1 MALKGQHFSGKSA
14 GDKDEVVREEGLKR
28 NLEAINKALGLS
40 EEGATNAQEKVES
53 EFTANIAD
61 NETVLREGVLSA
73 KVMGTGKASGSATKI
88 NTQTESWGSAF
99 GKEASA
105 AAKNIDEA
113 GNAIA
118 NALKNVAS
126 TVSSSTASMGNT
138 LKDAIA
144 RGMGS
149 ADSAIKAMT
158 IDGVTSSDYLAKRK
172 ELYENAQNK
181 LGRELTNKEK
191 AQLGK
196 QLDQFAALSIRD
208 KQLTGSIGDKNRRKT
223 LSLQEGQIYARDE
236 IERKKVRSEMAN
248 LFPSVKDFLTPEDKR
263 AYGNKKLYAQI
274 ADSEFGTVIDNLMNS
289 LTGVIKKGVKR
300 NLKKQASKI
309 EEVSKENGEI
319 ITKAYED
326 AVNNNGSNGAKIKIV
341 NQDAIDKV
349 NGTYSYRYGVPDS
362 TLTSGSL
369 LFDLYGKHKNS
380 NNKSVKFTN
389 KILSGEKRYLGTGQ
403 NNAEFIVGFVD
414 KLIEQN
420 KIKDK
425 YTKKYGDSFKTDND
439 LWDKYKAERNSVMT
453 FSEKLRGESYLQRL
467 ISESPIY
474 YDILEN
480 SFKKFNAPMDYFDPF
495 LSVKKLEASEGVQ
508 GIGDSLF
515 QDFWLE
521 IKNQQGKKTKE
532 QTEPQ
537 ETSNKAKDTAKQA
550 TKSKKEADQ
559 AEAEADKAEI
569 KNNNERKAVAKE
581 RKQTAENKSKGNKT
595 KKDEQS
601 EEEQLNM
608 FAQLRDE
615 QLRKTSESEPL
626 TTSEKKEKRS
636 SNKKDT
642 TSEETKQDAGDLK
655 NSTEAHKEHTKAAE
669 ENVKAAEKDA
679 QATEKANEAE
689 KKAAKA
695 RNENNNKAKRD
706 TDKVANEESVSV
718 GIDKDGNLIVSG
730 TQTFYSENGKRKEY
744 IDGNGN
750 INRTTEQRIT
760 PKEADLRVLEQT
772 SKNTDSYL
780 KQKASFIKQGKTDT
794 LEYKTAVKKQSDE
807 LKKAKTAE
815 DNLISNWDK
824 LTDNDKKRFD
834 SSRKTTYRGSSSARN
849 KVRDAWNSKADKEAM
864 TKAKAGI
871 TDLKKIIKNH
881 EKAYNEYDKLRE
893 RQSKQDKGI
902 GTAQNWEKLIADA
915 RKRTELSKEV
925 LKNAALQ
932 QEANAKYFT
941 TDQNRIYQ
949 KARNLSGL
957 NGEKHTLDARKE
969 TDEIRK
975 QRDILKE
982 YYNTLREAE
991 AAKKG
996 YASNYA
1002 KDKNSFLTKGYYEG
1016 ALAKES
1022 EVAKLREKALNAGIS
1037 EERLG
1042 KVQSAAIKGSGE
1054 GLKNNVQSYA
1064 DKLIS
1069 YLEKEEQKLER
1080 AGKLGNTLKEKY
1092 AKIKSDLV
1100 QAANINSTGLNAK
1113 SLSNNF
1119 EDLDKIFNSGLETIN
1134 ATQRT
1139 NNFEVN
1145 ARNIEQMYKRIE
1157 EARKSAEIIPEL
1169 SGTTGKDVISEKY
1182 GGGLDKTV
1190 TLLHEKIASLKTAQE
1205 ELNNMQLTG
1214 ARVTG
1219 DDALAKKEAEIER
1232 LKSEIAS
1239 LSPTVEK
1246 LQSLMSGGGGLST
1259 GIAVNN
1265 MDELVKA
1272 TREYAEA
1279 LDYVN
1284 VKSEQVNTHTKSVN
1298 ATYSDQAGNLYKIST
1313 SMDTNNRQMKI
1324 NNESMEQRQSA
1335 LKNLASS
1342 SWDFFKM
1349 YFSAYTV
1356 VPAVMDKFKQ
1366 GFEDFSQYQKAL
1378 TNISYT
1384 MNLNKKGLS
1393 QLGQSAVSDAKKIGT
1408 SVENMTGVY
1417 QIYSN
1422 MQETTPSIS
1431 RKAKATGILANLSGE
1446 DAQTAADQIQGVIQQ
1461 FGMKDTSKNVMH
1473 VVDALDKISANVP
1486 IDYGKFILPLMLEI
1500 A

>member
-1 MALKGQHFSGKSA
+1 
-14 GDKDEVVREEGLKR
+14 
-28 NLEAINKALGLS
+28 
-40 EEGATNAQEKVES
+40 
-53 EFTANIAD
+53 
-61 NETVLREGVLSA
+61 
-73 KVMGTGKASGSATKI
+73 
-88 NTQTESWGSAF
+88 
-99 GKEASA
+99 
-105 AAKNIDEA
+105 
-113 GNAIA
+113 
-118 NALKNVAS
+118 
-126 TVSSSTASMGNT
+126 
-138 LKDAIA
+138 
-144 RGMGS
+144 
-149 ADSAIKAMT
+149 
-158 IDGVTSSDYLAKRK
+158 
-172 ELYENAQNK
+172 
-181 LGRELTNKEK
+181 
-191 AQLGK
+191 
-196 QLDQFAALSIRD
+196 
-208 KQLTGSIGDKNRRKT
+208 
-223 LSLQEGQIYARDE
+223 
-236 IERKKVRSEMAN
+236 
-248 LFPSVKDFLTPEDKR
+248 
-263 AYGNKKLYAQI
+263 
-274 ADSEFGTVIDNLMNS
+274 
-289 LTGVIKKGVKR
+289 
-300 NLKKQASKI
+300 
-309 EEVSKENGEI
+309 
-319 ITKAYED
+319 
-326 AVNNNGSNGAKIKIV
+326 
-341 NQDAIDKV
+341 
-349 NGTYSYRYGVPDS
+349 
-362 TLTSGSL
+362 
-369 LFDLYGKHKNS
+369 
-380 NNKSVKFTN
+380 
-389 KILSGEKRYLGTGQ
+389 
-403 NNAEFIVGFVD
+403 
-414 KLIEQN
+414 
-420 KIKDK
+420 
-425 YTKKYGDSFKTDND
+425 
-439 LWDKYKAERNSVMT
+439 MT
-453 FSEKLRGESYLQRL
+453 FSEKLRGKSYLQRL
-467 ISESPIY
+467 ISESPVY

-515 QDFWLE
+515 QDFLLE
-521 IKNQQGKKTKE
+521 IKNQQGKRAKE

-537 ETSNKAKDTAKQA
+537 ETSN
-550 TKSKKEADQ
+550 
-559 AEAEADKAEI
+559 
-569 KNNNERKAVAKE
+569 
-581 RKQTAENKSKGNKT
+581 
-595 KKDEQS
+595 
-601 EEEQLNM
+601 
-608 FAQLRDE
+608 
-615 QLRKTSESEPL
+615 EPEPP

-642 TSEETKQDAGDLK
+642 TSEEAKQNTEDLK
-655 NSTEAHKEHTKAAE
+655 KSTDIHKWHEKAAEENTKAAE
-669 ENVKAAEKDA
+669 EDTRATKKTNEAEQKAAE
-679 QATEKANEAE
+679 
-689 KKAAKA
+689 A
-695 RNENNNKAKRD
+695 RNTKSLDNKESKKD
-706 TDKVANEESVSV
+706 DGKVANEEIQSI
-718 GIDKDGNLIVSG
+718 GIDKDGHLFVTG
-730 TQTFYSENGKRKEY
+730 TETFYSDDGTTKHN

-750 INRTTEQRIT
+750 INKITEKRIT
-760 PKEADLRVLEQT
+760 QKEKDLRALEQA
-772 SKNTDSYL
+772 SKNTNAYL
-780 KQKASFIKQGKTDT
+780 KRKAGFIKRGKTDT
-794 LEYKTAVKKQSDE
+794 LEYKASVKAHAKE
-807 LKKAKTAE
+807 LKNAKKAE
-815 DNLISNWDK
+815 DTLISNWNK
-824 LTDNDKKRFD
+824 LTDDDKRRFA
-834 SSRKTTYRGSSSARN
+834 SARKTAYRGSEENRG
-849 KVRDAWNSKADKEAM
+849 KVRDAWNSKAENEAM
-864 TKAKAGI
+864 AKAKTSI
-871 TDLKKIIKNH
+871 TNLKKIINNH
-881 EKAYNEYDKLRE
+881 EKAWNEYNKLRE
-893 RQSKQDKGI
+893 RQSKLDKGS
-902 GTAQNWEKLIADA
+902 GTTQNWEKLIADA
-915 RKRTELSKEV
+915 RKRAELSKEV
-925 LKNAALQ
+925 LKNATLQ

-941 TDQNRIYQ
+941 TDQNGIYQ

-1002 KDKNSFLTKGYYEG
+1002 KNKNSFLTKGYYEG

-1119 EDLDKIFNSGLETIN
+1119 EDLDKMFNSGLETIN

-1214 ARVTG
+1214 ARITG

-1239 LSPTVEK
+1239 LSPTVGK
-1246 LQSLMSGGGGLST
+1246 LQSLMSGGGGVST

-1313 SMDTNNRQMKI
+1313 SMDTNNRQMKV